1 MVGLMSALVFA
12 GVALTVFLVLLSG
25 LQWAARKHLDDVERG
40 EWL

>member
-1 MVGLMSALVFA
+1 MSALIVA
-12 GVALTVFLVLLSG
+12 GLALTVLLVILSG